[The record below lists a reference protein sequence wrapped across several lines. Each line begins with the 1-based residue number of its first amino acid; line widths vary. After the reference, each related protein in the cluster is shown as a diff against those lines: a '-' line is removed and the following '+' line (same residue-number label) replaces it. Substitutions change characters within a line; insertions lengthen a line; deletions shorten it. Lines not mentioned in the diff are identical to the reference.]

1 MKKSM
6 IGVVVVLALIAI
18 MLGGYIKN
26 QIEASEEV
34 AEQSKIKG
42 YEVDLVNAEF
52 GIKKGQMAPDF
63 TLETITG
70 ETISLSQLK
79 GKKVLLNFWATWC
92 PPCKEEMPDLQNY
105 YERYAKE
112 ENVEIVAVNLTY
124 SQNSI
129 KDVQLFA
136 DSYDLTFP
144 IPLLHEEAFSK
155 EKYQV
160 LTIPSSFMIDTEGR
174 IQKQII
180 GPLKEETIQQY
191 LSELN

>member
-1 MKKSM
+1 M

-34 AEQSKIKG
+34 AEQSRIKG

-70 ETISLSQLK
+70 ETITLSQLK

-112 ENVEIVAVNLTY
+112 ENVEIIAVNLTFK
-124 SQNSI
+124 QNSI
-129 KDVQLFA
+129 EDVRLFA
-136 DSYDLTFP
+136 KSYDLTFP
-144 IPLLHEEAFSK
+144 IPLLHKEALSL
-155 EKYQV
+155 EKYKV

-174 IQKQII
+174 IQRQII
-180 GPLKEETIQQY
+180 GPLNEETIQQY
-191 LSELN
+191 LSEIN

>member
-1 MKKSM
+1 M

>member
-1 MKKSM
+1 M

-70 ETISLSQLK
+70 ETITLSQLR

-112 ENVEIVAVNLTY
+112 ENVEIIAVNLTFK
-124 SQNSI
+124 QNSI
-129 KDVQLFA
+129 EDVRLFA
-136 DSYDLTFP
+136 KSYDLTFP
-144 IPLLHEEAFSK
+144 IPLLHEEALSL

-180 GPLKEETIQQY
+180 GPLNKETIQKY
-191 LSELN
+191 LSELD

>member
-1 MKKSM
+1 M

-34 AEQSKIKG
+34 AEQSRIKG

>member
-1 MKKSM
+1 M

-70 ETISLSQLK
+70 ETITLSQLR

-112 ENVEIVAVNLTY
+112 ENVEIIAVNLTFK
-124 SQNSI
+124 QNSI
-129 KDVQLFA
+129 EDVRLFA
-136 DSYDLTFP
+136 KSYDLTFP
-144 IPLLHEEAFSK
+144 IPLLHEEALSL

-174 IQKQII
+174 IQRQII
-180 GPLKEETIQQY
+180 GPLNEETIQQY
-191 LSELN
+191 LSEIN